1 MCEGE
6 VDRFKGPTPEKPKTS
21 EDLYM
26 DVRSNANTS
35 ISFGFCAIVVNDP
48 VQSESISTTH
58 TALKLNAPPHTPHN
72 YLQEAQ
78 TAIGI
83 HLVSTRRHTHKL

>member
-6 VDRFKGPTPEKPKTS
+6 VEGSRLVTVRFKGPTPEKPKTS

-26 DVRSNANTS
+26 DVRSNTNTN

-48 VQSESISTTH
+48 VQSESTTH
-58 TALKLNAPPHTPHN
+58 T
-72 YLQEAQ
+72 
-78 TAIGI
+78 
-83 HLVSTRRHTHKL
+83 